1 MRQDNQDRFEQI
13 LADNK
18 RRLAAIARS
27 YASPDDFEDLYQEM
41 LLQIW
46 KSLDSFEGR
55 AALDTWVYRVALNTA
70 LTHRRKAIERTRH
83 VDSPGELPEPKVANS
98 RNQAGPRREL
108 EILSE
113 FIGTL
118 NKVDRAVFLL
128 YLEDFSYRQMSEI
141 TGFTENHI
149 AVRISRI
156 KKMYMEKHIGA

>member
-13 LADNK
+13 LENNK

-55 AALDTWVYRVALNTA
+55 ASLDTWVYRVALNTA
-70 LTHRRKAIERTRH
+70 LTHRRKAIERTRLM
-83 VDSPGELPEPKVANS
+83 DNPGELPEPRVTNS
-98 RNQAGPRREL
+98 QSQVVPRREL
-108 EILSE
+108 EILDE
-113 FIGTL
+113 FIHAL

-149 AVRISRI
+149 GVRISRI
-156 KKMYMEKHIGA
+156 KKTFMEKFKGA